1 MDKLVKGVQKFQR
14 QAFADNKALFDELAT
29 GQSPEVLFITCADS
43 RIDPHLITQTKP
55 GDLFVCRN
63 AGNIVPPY
71 PHAANGMTAS
81 IEFAVT
87 VLGVKHIVVCGHTD
101 CGAMEASLAMDT
113 LSSVPEVKDWLA
125 FVQPAVEN
133 LKSEGKSPA
142 LRSLTEENALLQLEN
157 LKSHPAV
164 AAKLEA
170 GELSLHAWVYD
181 IGSGDVCCSNPE
193 KRNYQPIA
201 QHYGAE

>member
-1 MDKLVKGVQKFQR
+1 MDKLVKGVLKFQ
-14 QAFADNKALFDELAT
+14 QEAFVDNKALFDELAT

-43 RIDPHLITQTKP
+43 RIDPHLITQTMP

-87 VLGVKHIVVCGHTD
+87 VLGVKHIVICGHSD
-101 CGAMEASLAMDT
+101 CGAMKGALAMDT
-113 LSSVPEVKDWLA
+113 LSAIPNVKDWLE
-125 FVQPAVEN
+125 FVQPAVESLAAEN
-133 LKSEGKSPA
+133 QTPDLKT
-142 LRSLTEENALLQLEN
+142 LTEENVLLQLEN

-164 AAKLEA
+164 AAKLDS

-181 IGSGDVCCSNPE
+181 IGNGGACCSHPE
-193 KRNYQPIA
+193 KRDFQPIA
-201 QHYGAE
+201 EHYDAA